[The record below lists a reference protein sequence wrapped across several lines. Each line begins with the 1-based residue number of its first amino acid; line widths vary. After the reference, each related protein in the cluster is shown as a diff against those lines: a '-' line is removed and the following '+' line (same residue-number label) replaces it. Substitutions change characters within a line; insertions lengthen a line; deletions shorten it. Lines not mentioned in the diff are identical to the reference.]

1 MSEFKGFVV
10 KNSLG
15 QIVFSSSRHSE
26 VRKECERLNL
36 LGKDRFVI
44 EENWKGTPTS
54 VITRTRR
61 I

>member
-10 KNSLG
+10 KDGNGS
-15 QIVFSSSRHSE
+15 IVFFASRHSE
-26 VRKECERLNL
+26 ARKECERLNL
-36 LGKDRFVI
+36 EGKDKFTI
-44 EENWKGTPTS
+44 EESWEGVPTS

>member
-15 QIVFSSSRHSE
+15 QVVFSSSRHSE
-26 VRKECERLNL
+26 ARKECERLNL
-36 LGKDRFVI
+36 TRKDKFTI
-44 EENWKGTPTS
+44 EENWIGTPTS

>member
-15 QIVFSSSRHSE
+15 QVVFSSSRHSE
-26 VRKECERLNL
+26 ARKECERLNL
-36 LGKDRFVI
+36 AGKDKFTI
-44 EENWKGTPTS
+44 EENWIGTPTS